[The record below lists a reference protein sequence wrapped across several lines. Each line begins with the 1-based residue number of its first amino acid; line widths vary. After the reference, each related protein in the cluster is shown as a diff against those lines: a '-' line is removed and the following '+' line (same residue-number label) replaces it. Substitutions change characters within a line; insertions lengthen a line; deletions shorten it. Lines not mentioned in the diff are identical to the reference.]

1 MLVDALSNGTLE
13 GATDSTVLRP
23 FFVKDSPS
31 LPHGANISRGVPGES
46 LFVDGRPI
54 MGAMIEMWQS
64 DADGYYDVQRA
75 DLDEAT
81 LRATFTTTADG
92 CFNFWSIMP
101 R

>member
-1 MLVDALSNGTLE
+1 MLCGGDRRAHPRRRGDRIVLPISMLVDALSNGTLE

-31 LPHGANISRGVPGES
+31 LPRGANISRGVPGES

-75 DLDEAT
+75 DL
-81 LRATFTTTADG
+81 
-92 CFNFWSIMP
+92 
-101 R
+101 